1 MLVSKNS
8 EQREQ
13 TGARPRSTSQQPA
26 PGLGQ
31 PLSLRVFLLAP
42 NHKVDERASKSQIR
56 REEKGS
62 KEQAEDMGPS
72 RFTLSKASSPLTTWT
87 LNLV

>member
-1 MLVSKNS
+1 MVF
-8 EQREQ
+8 QVWDWVRA
-13 TGARPRSTSQQPA
+13 TGNE
-26 PGLGQ
+26 
-31 PLSLRVFLLAP
+31 F
-42 NHKVDERASKSQIR
+42 R